1 MRISDWSSTCALPI
15 WTGGFANAYPHVQ
28 PFVAIDDVVAG
39 VAANGVAAIATEDDV
54 AGVIGGHPD
63 TEHGLHPIDPGDT
76 RGVEVASPIRSEQTT
91 TELQSRMR
99 LSSAVLCL
107 KKKPQCMARHLD
119 GQPKA

>member
-63 TEHGLHPIDPGDT
+63 TEQDRKSVVSGKSVSVRVDLGG
-76 RGVEVASPIRSEQTT
+76 RRSIKKQTNVT
-91 TELQSRMR
+91 VHTSN
-99 LSSAVLCL
+99 
-107 KKKPQCMARHLD
+107 
-119 GQPKA
+119 

>member
-63 TEHGLHPIDPGDT
+63 TEHGLKPRPGRYRRR
-76 RGVEVASPIRSEQTT
+76 RGCFPDILPIR
-91 TELQSRMR
+91 RWR
-99 LSSAVLCL
+99 GRDRR
-107 KKKPQCMARHLD
+107 ARVPPRSHWSPT
-119 GQPKA
+119 GHR

>member
-63 TEHGLHPIDPGDT
+63 TEHGLKPIDPGDT
-76 RGVEVASPIRSEQTT
+76 GGVEVASPISFRSADGGVGIEG
-91 TELQSRMR
+91 RAFR
-99 LSSAVLCL
+99 RGHIG
-107 KKKPQCMARHLD
+107 ARQD
-119 GQPKA
+119 IVEPRP